1 MRNIQARPVRD
12 LRNRYAEIE
21 SLIENHDPVIITK
34 NGRGTAVLV
43 NIEDY
48 AKLEE
53 YQHVLYIE
61 EKLRDAE
68 QREAFPGIGRQ
79 SYKDVFRRLNKNY
92 RSISA
97 MNTYW
102 SGRAQRLEPYVPG
115 EQPRDRAFIKLNT
128 NENPYP
134 PSPGVVEAIRNALSE
149 GRAAGD
155 RLRLYPDPACTELR
169 EAAAALHGVKPE
181 QVFAGNGSDE
191 VLAFAFG
198 AFFNSDPAAPL
209 LFPDITYSFYPVYA
223 GLWDI
228 PFRAVPVGED
238 FSIKPG
244 DYLAGNTGGAIF
256 PNPNAPTGRALPLA
270 EILRVA
276 AHLEQQRRVLV
287 VDEAYA
293 AFGAESVV
301 PYIDEHPNLLTAHTL
316 SKSASLAGLRVGF
329 AIGNEDLI
337 QGLCRIRDS
346 FNSYT
351 VDRLAQAAAA
361 AALRDTAY
369 YDEITQKVIASRE
382 RTAAALAAAGY
393 TVIPSRSNFLFIRS
407 PKLSGAELSAA
418 LRERGILVRHFNK
431 PRIADF
437 LRVSIGTNADMDAF
451 LAACGEIEK
460 LRR

>member
-21 SLIENHDPVIITK
+21 SLLENHDPVIITK

-53 YQHVLYIE
+53 YQHILYME
-61 EKLRDAE
+61 EKLREAE
-68 QREAFPGIGRQ
+68 QEDASPQAVRQ
-79 SYKDVFRRLNKNY
+79 NHKDVFRRLKRNY
-92 RSISA
+92 RSIAAMSA
-97 MNTYW
+97 YWNTRVQ
-102 SGRAQRLEPYVPG
+102 GLEPYIPG

-134 PSPGVVEAIRNALSE
+134 PSPKVAEAIEALLAQGAE
-149 GRAAGD
+149 
-155 RLRLYPDPACTELR
+155 RLRLYPDPSCAELR
-169 EAAAALHGVKPE
+169 EAAAALYGVKPE

-228 PFRAVPVGED
+228 PFRAVPVGDD
-238 FSIKPG
+238 FSVNSG
-244 DYLAGNTGGAIF
+244 DYLAPAGTVGGAIF
-256 PNPNAPTGRALPLA
+256 PNPNAPTGLALPLT

-276 AHLEQQRRVLV
+276 SHLEQQRRLLI

-293 AFGAESVV
+293 AFGAESAAAAAAAR
-301 PYIDEHPNLLTAHTL
+301 PNLLTVHTL

-329 AIGNEDLI
+329 AIGNEELVE
-337 QGLCRIRDS
+337 GLRRIRDS

-351 VDRLAQAAAA
+351 VDRLAQAAAV
-361 AALRDTAY
+361 AALGDAAY
-369 YDEITQKVIASRE
+369 YGETTQKVIAARE
-382 RTAAALAAAGY
+382 RTAAALTAAGY
-393 TVIPSRSNFLFIRS
+393 RVIPSRANFLFIRS
-407 PKLSGAELSAA
+407 PKKSGPELFAA

-437 LRVSIGTNADMDAF
+437 LRVSVGTDADMDAF
-451 LAACGEIEK
+451 LAACEEIEK
-460 LRR
+460 LRG